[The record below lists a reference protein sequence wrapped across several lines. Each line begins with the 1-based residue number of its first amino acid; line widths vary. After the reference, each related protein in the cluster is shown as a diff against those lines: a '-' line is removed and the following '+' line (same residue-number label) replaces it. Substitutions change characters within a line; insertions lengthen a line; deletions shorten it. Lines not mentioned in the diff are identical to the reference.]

1 MPKTKVRH
9 YIQNIKIAWY
19 KKEHSENK
27 TELLEIK
34 STIVEI
40 FKYIY
45 KYKGGRREIWGNLPQ
60 SSTETDRNGNKR
72 EHMTSQR
79 INPGLL
85 ASN

>member
-9 YIQNIKIAWY
+9 CIQNIKIAWY

-40 FKYIY
+40 LKIYINT
-45 KYKGGRREIWGNLPQ
+45 KVVEERFEETSPKVVQRQTEMEIREN
-60 SSTETDRNGNKR
+60 T
-72 EHMTSQR
+72 
-79 INPGLL
+79 
-85 ASN
+85 